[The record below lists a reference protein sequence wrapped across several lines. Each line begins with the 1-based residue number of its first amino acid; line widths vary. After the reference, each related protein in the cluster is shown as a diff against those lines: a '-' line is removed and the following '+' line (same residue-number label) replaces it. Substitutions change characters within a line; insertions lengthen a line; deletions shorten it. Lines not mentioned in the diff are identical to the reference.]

1 MGKEGGK
8 VGRQP
13 LTCLLNPTVLN
24 ERVSDD
30 PVDDLDVNML
40 FSAYFWIPLFKR
52 QDYEENLRFVKNHLW
67 NSVGQLI
74 HETRKTDLRT
84 KNHFCKHCRLKDA
97 TWMSASLLCE
107 KAYRITNAKTNVFS
121 NSVLCVWENGR

>member
-30 PVDDLDVNML
+30 PVDDLDVNMAI
-40 FSAYFWIPLFKR
+40 SAYFWIPLLK
-52 QDYEENLRFVKNHLW
+52 QQFVLDKIRRR
-67 NSVGQLI
+67 I
-74 HETRKTDLRT
+74 HD
-84 KNHFCKHCRLKDA
+84 
-97 TWMSASLLCE
+97 S
-107 KAYRITNAKTNVFS
+107 
-121 NSVLCVWENGR
+121 